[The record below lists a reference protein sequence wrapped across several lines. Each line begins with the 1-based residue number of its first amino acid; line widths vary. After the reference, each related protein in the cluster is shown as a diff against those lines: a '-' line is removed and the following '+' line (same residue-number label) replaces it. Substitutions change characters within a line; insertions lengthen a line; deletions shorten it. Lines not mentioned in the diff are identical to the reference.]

1 MAHHPGGAEAN
12 ENKVELRFFAMAETE
27 ILDLDKLMV
36 KEVKKQVLKGSEKC
50 VSLAEELRNSKE
62 KIGKD
67 CLEGSN
73 DAKTVR
79 SKGWSG
85 KVVGAK
91 KTGKQVLSR
100 KGLDHEVVCARNMGE
115 KVTHFEGERG
125 G

>member
-1 MAHHPGGAEAN
+1 MAHHPGGGEAN
-12 ENKVELRFFAMAETE
+12 EKKVKLRFFAMAETE
-27 ILDLDKLMV
+27 ILDKLMV
-36 KEVKKQVLKGSEKC
+36 KEVEKQVLKRSDRC
-50 VSLAEELRNSKE
+50 VNLAEELGSSKG

-91 KTGKQVLSR
+91 KTGKQFLSR